1 MARRKKRKMNT
12 LTAKYMKA
20 YIGRNLEKD
29 LKKLQRSEA
38 SGWYKGSEKLRSAR
52 GRIRQVYKR
61 YGLDITR
68 EKPIYNTQTGKY
80 ETTIVSSYHYGKKFR
95 DSLKSY
101 GDISAIY
108 LALKEIEETSVSASK
123 ARLKTAEE
131 QFIIDRD
138 KTIAE
143 KISRGERVSPSF
155 RNMTYANAFDIIS
168 RLSSEFHEVF
178 AFLTYNEVKTFVTEG
193 NNTMESLL
201 MKYHEKIA
209 DMELNDKEYN
219 NAMKIHR
226 KESEKFTDSR
236 VLNKIRKAGGINRK

>member
-1 MARRKKRKMNT
+1 MARKKKRRMNT

-29 LKKLQRSEA
+29 LKKLQRSET

-61 YGLDITR
+61 YGLDITK
-68 EKPIYNTQTGKY
+68 EKPIFNTQTGKY
-80 ETTIVSSYHYGKKFR
+80 ETITVSSYHAGKKFR

-123 ARLKTAEE
+123 ARLKAAEE
-131 QFIIDRD
+131 QFIIDRN

-143 KISRGERVSPSF
+143 KIARGERVSPTF
-155 RNMTYANAFDIIS
+155 KNMTYANAFDIIS

-209 DMELNDKEYN
+209 DMELNDNEFR
-219 NAMKIHR
+219 NAMKIHK
-226 KESEKFTDSR
+226 KESQAFTDSR
-236 VLNKIRKAGGINRK
+236 VLNKIRKAGSK